1 MKLNNFPYAGSPVV
15 AGVAAIIVV
24 LLVIKVF
31 DISYPISITTKAV
44 SSELSVVGEGKVE
57 AVPDIAQVSA
67 GIVADG
73 ATVEAVEQKIN
84 EVNNAVVSA
93 LTNLGIAEE
102 DIKTASYSISPNY
115 NFETG
120 RNIISG
126 YSGNSTLTI
135 KVKNIKQLPQVITAA
150 TAEGANQIYNTQYTI
165 DDPAKYR
172 EEARNKA
179 IENAK
184 EQARKLSGEL
194 GIKLGKIVNI
204 VESTPGP
211 DRIVPLFSREAGLGG
226 APDLQPGSQT
236 ITSIVTL
243 YFERR

>member
-211 DRIVPLFSREAGLGG
+211 GRIVPLFSREAGLGG